1 MKQKFVMMVCW
12 ICMIVMVAS
21 CNDKQDK
28 TNLLSNPDNPVV
40 KMETSY
46 GDIFIEL
53 FEDTAPVTVENFIEY
68 VNADFYNGTIFH
80 RVINE
85 FMIQGGGYTPGLQP
99 KKVREPI
106 KNEADNGVSNK
117 RGTIAMAR
125 SKNINSATSQ
135 FFINVVDN
143 SAMLDFKSPD
153 PNLYGYAVFGDVI
166 DGLDVIDAIKQAPT
180 TTILPFKDVPK
191 KDVMIKKVVVIKK

>member
-68 VNADFYNGTIFH
+68 VNADFYDGTIFH

-85 FMIQGGGYTPGLQP
+85 FMIQGEVILQVYNQ
-99 KKVREPI
+99 KKSESLLRMKPI
-106 KNEADNGVSNK
+106 
-117 RGTIAMAR
+117 MA
-125 SKNINSATSQ
+125 
-135 FFINVVDN
+135 
-143 SAMLDFKSPD
+143 
-153 PNLYGYAVFGDVI
+153 
-166 DGLDVIDAIKQAPT
+166 
-180 TTILPFKDVPK
+180 
-191 KDVMIKKVVVIKK
+191 